1 MKKSAKKEVL
11 SVLPEGLDEKDLAIL
26 KLLQS
31 NAKATVRD
39 IASAVHLSPT
49 PVHERI
55 KRMEENGVIQ
65 QYSMIVNPAKV
76 RKGLTAFCYVSLN
89 MHNKNAGLKFIK
101 SINEIDEII
110 ECYSIS
116 GEFDF
121 MLKVMA
127 ENMDAYYNFH
137 INRLSQIEN
146 INHIQSIFVMGVI
159 KHTHKLV

>member
-1 MKKSAKKEVL
+1 MKKSVQKEVL
-11 SVLPEGLDEKDLAIL
+11 STLPEGLDQKDIAIL

-39 IASAVHLSPT
+39 IASAIHLSPT

-55 KRMEENGVIQ
+55 KRMEESGVIQ
-65 QYSMIVNPAKV
+65 QYCMIVNPSKV
-76 RKGLTAFCYVSLN
+76 RKGLTVFCYVSLN

-101 SINEIDEII
+101 SINEMTEII

-127 ENMDAYYNFH
+127 ENMDAYYHFH

-146 INHIQSIFVMGVI
+146 INHIQSIFVMGMI
-159 KHTHKLV
+159 KHTYQLL